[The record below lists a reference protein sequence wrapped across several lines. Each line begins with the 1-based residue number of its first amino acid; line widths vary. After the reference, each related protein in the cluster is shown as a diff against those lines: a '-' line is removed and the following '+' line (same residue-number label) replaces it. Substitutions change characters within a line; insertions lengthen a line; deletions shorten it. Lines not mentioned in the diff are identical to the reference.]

1 MEQRL
6 KPDPALIEHAKAA
19 ISESPGW
26 VRVGLTFGNPAMREE
41 ALAILA
47 GNVVDR
53 LTNPPAEVDQNQLAL
68 RFGP

>member
-6 KPDPALIEHAKAA
+6 TPDPSLVEHAKTA
-19 ISESPGW
+19 ITESPGW
-26 VRVGLTFGNPAMREE
+26 VRVGVAFGNPAMREE

-53 LTNPPAEVDQNQLAL
+53 LINRPTDVDQNQLAL